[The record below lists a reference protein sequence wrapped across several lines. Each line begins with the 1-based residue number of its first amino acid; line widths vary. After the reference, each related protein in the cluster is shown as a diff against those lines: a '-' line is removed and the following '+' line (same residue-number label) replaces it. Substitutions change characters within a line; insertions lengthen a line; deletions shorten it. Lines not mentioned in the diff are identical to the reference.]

1 MADKALMTVLVVS
14 LASTGALPMWL
25 AALILGRDVGL
36 AGWAIWWRWI
46 SLPPPKTM
54 GRYWDFSLPSAEV
67 RPTNVSKAN
76 TALQLALVG
85 WCMARPLVEGGEGLE
100 MAFEGLKGVVA
111 GTTVW
116 SGASYVF
123 SKDAVKVLK
132 HDVDAKV
139 AADEKVA
146 AAEKNKKEGQG
157 RK

>member
-1 MADKALMTVLVVS
+1 M
-14 LASTGALPMWL
+14 
-25 AALILGRDVGL
+25 
-36 AGWAIWWRWI
+36 
-46 SLPPPKTM
+46 PPPKTM

-67 RPTNVSKAN
+67 KPTNVSKAN

-111 GTTVW
+111 ATTVW

-123 SKDAVKVLK
+123 SKDAVKILK
-132 HDVDAKV
+132 HGVDAKV

-146 AAEKNKKEGQG
+146 AEKKEGQE